1 MKIYEQD
8 QSISQWFKY
17 LSTGSKVDKSVPG
30 NITFVIGYENKC
42 HKIYL
47 NDQNTE
53 VVVSPVPELYSNQEE
68 ADTRMLLHCKYI
80 NTSSE
85 NIVIS
90 CPDTDVFVL
99 SLYFCMDIP
108 AKLYFHRCKGGKSST
123 VALCQIYQHF
133 GKDVCDALIGC
144 HCISRCDTVSSFH
157 GIGKK
162 RAFASMKSN

>member
-53 VVVSPVPELYSNQEE
+53 VVVSLVPEMYSNQEE
-68 ADTRMLLHCKYI
+68 ADTRILIHCKYI

-85 NIVIS
+85 KIVIS
-90 CPDTDVFVL
+90 CSDRCFCYLTLFLYGYSHKMVF
-99 SLYFCMDIP
+99 S
-108 AKLYFHRCKGGKSST
+108 
-123 VALCQIYQHF
+123 
-133 GKDVCDALIGC
+133 
-144 HCISRCDTVSSFH
+144 
-157 GIGKK
+157 
-162 RAFASMKSN
+162 